1 MTGAGKALNLRSMGG
16 AILSQARRF
25 DLAEAL
31 VWASRL
37 GYAARGVVYLGLGA
51 IVLLAAVDLTPRA
64 HGAKALLAVWAQWS
78 VGLVIIAVVG
88 VGLLGFAAWRGLQA
102 VFDADRHGTS
112 PKAWAVRLGQAIS
125 GFIYGGL
132 ALWAFELLDEFED
145 VGEADEENKA
155 DRLAATA
162 MALPH
167 GDLLV
172 LLAGLVMIG
181 FGVGNIVQ
189 GLVQD
194 LGKRLKC
201 SDEVC
206 RLVVPLGK
214 IGYCARGLAVLP
226 AGLFLIRA
234 GLEARSSDARS
245 WGGALQAVEQQPYG
259 SWVLGLVALGLIAF
273 GLFGFVEAAY
283 RGIRPPPEIG

>member
-1 MTGAGKALNLRSMGG
+1 MQ
-16 AILSQARRF
+16 AIL
-25 DLAEAL
+25 
-31 VWASRL
+31 
-37 GYAARGVVYLGLGA
+37 
-51 IVLLAAVDLTPRA
+51 
-64 HGAKALLAVWAQWS
+64 
-78 VGLVIIAVVG
+78 
-88 VGLLGFAAWRGLQA
+88 
-102 VFDADRHGTS
+102 DADRHGTS
-112 PKAWAVRLGQAIS
+112 PKAWAIRIGQAIS

-132 ALWAFELLDEFED
+132 ALWAFELLDAFED
-145 VGEADEENKA
+145 VGEVDEETKA
-155 DRLAATA
+155 NGMAAAA

-181 FGVGNIVQ
+181 FGVGNIIQ
-189 GLVQD
+189 GLAQD

-206 RLVVPLGK
+206 RFVVPLGK

-226 AGLFLIRA
+226 AGLFLIKA
-234 GLEARSSDARS
+234 GLDARSSDARS

-259 SWVLGLVALGLIAF
+259 SWVVGLVALGLIAF

>member
-1 MTGAGKALNLRSMGG
+1 MGSVKALNVKAVSGAVLR
-16 AILSQARRF
+16 QARRF
-25 DLAEAL
+25 DLAKAL

-64 HGAKALLAVWAQWS
+64 RGAKALLAVWAQWS
-78 VGLVIIAVVG
+78 LGQVIIAAVG
-88 VGLLGFAAWRGLQA
+88 LGLLGFAAWRGLQA

-112 PKAWAVRLGQAIS
+112 PKAWGIRLGQAIS

-145 VGEADEENKA
+145 VGEADEETKA
-155 DRLAATA
+155 NGMAAAA

-181 FGVGNIVQ
+181 FGVGNVIQ
-189 GLVQD
+189 GLAQD

-206 RLVVPLGK
+206 RFVVPLGK
-214 IGYCARGLAVLP
+214 IGYCARGLAVAP
-226 AGLFLIRA
+226 AGLFLIKA

-245 WGGALQAVEQQPYG
+245 WGSALQAVEQQPYG
-259 SWVLGLVALGLIAF
+259 SWVMGLVALGLIAF